1 LSVLLKLFCLIRAGG
16 VKKYTNKFSKYFKI
30 RIIAVKEDTM
40 SYRTE
45 IARQLSINSSGNIL
59 HHRKVL
65 RSTLNILID
74 ALIMDGR
81 IELRGFGVFEI
92 NVVKPRKIIHPRT
105 KAVCETKPLVIKFK
119 PSKNMI
125 NKLYNHQK

>member
-1 LSVLLKLFCLIRAGG
+1 
-16 VKKYTNKFSKYFKI
+16 
-30 RIIAVKEDTM
+30 M
-40 SYRTE
+40 SYRKE
-45 IARQLSINSSGNIL
+45 IARQLSINSPGNIL
-59 HHRKVL
+59 HHSEVL
-65 RSTLNILID
+65 RNTLNIIIN

-92 NVVKPRKIIHPRT
+92 KEVKPKKIIHPRT